1 MDDLPLSRTAS
12 PRIEVVESTG
22 STNADLVA
30 LVATHPGA
38 WPHLSVLVTDD
49 QRAGRGRLD
58 RTWVSPA
65 GTALAVSVV
74 LDVTGIPLAARGWV
88 SLIAGAAMTRAVAG
102 ALEGTTHTAG
112 LKWPNDVL
120 VDGAKICGILAE
132 GVPGHP
138 GLVVV
143 GAGINTRIPT
153 DHLPVRTATSFAALG
168 VDVDEDVLLHAYL
181 RALAEQVSALVAANG
196 DVAASGVR
204 GEVEALCVTLQRDV
218 RALLPDGSEVLGAAR
233 RLTSD
238 GALVIEPLV
247 GTESVVAAGDIVHL
261 R

>member
-12 PRIEVVESTG
+12 PRLEIVESTG

-38 WPHLSVLVTDD
+38 WPHLSVLLTDD

-58 RTWVSPA
+58 RTWVTPA
-65 GTALAVSVV
+65 GRALAVSVV
-74 LDVTGIPLAARGWV
+74 LDVSGIPLAARGWV
-88 SLIAGAAMTRAVAG
+88 PLIAGAAMTRAVG
-102 ALEGTTHTAG
+102 AALQGTTHTVG

-138 GLVVV
+138 GLVVA
-143 GAGINTRIPT
+143 GAGINTRMPD
-153 DHLPVRTATSFAALG
+153 DHLPVRTATSFEALG
-168 VDVDEDVLLHAYL
+168 VDVDEDALLHSYL
-181 RALAEQVSALVAANG
+181 RALAEQFTALAAANG

-204 GEVEALCVTLQRDV
+204 AEVEALCVTLHREV

-233 RLTSD
+233 RLTSG

-247 GTESVVAAGDIVHL
+247 GTESVIAAGDIIHL